1 MEKSKK
7 NKIICPTCKGN
18 GFVRIPY
25 RLAKEEITA
34 QCGVCD
40 SEGEIDAAR
49 SSMILLLI
57 LMVSTGITRGPHSKH
72 MDFNPYK

>member
-25 RLAKEEITA
+25 RLTKEEITA

-40 SEGEIDAAR
+40 SEGEIYVDESEVVESYIDADYPTDNAR
-49 SSMILLLI
+49 KL
-57 LMVSTGITRGPHSKH
+57 H
-72 MDFNPYK
+72 

>member
-7 NKIICPTCKGN
+7 VTKIICPTCKGN

-25 RLAKEEITA
+25 KLAKEEVHA

-40 SEGEIDAAR
+40 SEGEINAEQRDDLYVDAD
-49 SSMILLLI
+49 
-57 LMVSTGITRGPHSKH
+57 GIHRLQ
-72 MDFNPYK
+72 